1 MYSGSSRRRFAGFCF
16 VALFLGAIP
25 ASAQFR
31 QVSMDTLELLT
42 YSNFSYVPREE
53 YGRVFKNFV
62 KTSYGGRDSLY
73 EYETRD
79 FFTAFV
85 LHTRSGPFT
94 AAWKKYEEQAA
105 AQAEAE
111 KARAEASARA
121 EAAAR
126 VAAAERART
135 EEAARVAA
143 AAKARAEAEA
153 AAAER
158 AKYAHR
164 LTADAKLYADQDFNA
179 VVSASLPRGTA
190 VQLNGYGEYTDLDG
204 DTAKWA
210 QVTTSAGKTGWVFS
224 GFLEERPK

>member
-1 MYSGSSRRRFAGFCF
+1 MYSGSSRRRFAGFCLI
-16 VALFLGAIP
+16 ALFLGAIS
-25 ASAQFR
+25 ASAQFGG
-31 QVSMDTLELLT
+31 QVSMDTLELMT
-42 YSNFSYVPREE
+42 YTNFSYVPREE

-62 KTSYGGRDSLY
+62 KTSYGGRGSLY

-79 FFTAFV
+79 FFTAFI
-85 LHTRSGPFT
+85 LHTRSGPFA
-94 AAWKKYEEQAA
+94 AAWKRYEEQAEERTKVQA
-105 AQAEAE
+105 AEAE
-111 KARAEASARA
+111 KARAD
-121 EAAAR
+121 AAAR
-126 VAAAERART
+126 AAAE
-135 EEAARVAA
+135 
-143 AAKARAEAEA
+143 KARAEAERARAEEAARA

-179 VVSASLPRGTA
+179 AVAASLPRGTA

-210 QVTTSAGKTGWVFS
+210 QVTTTAGKTGWVFS

>member
-16 VALFLGAIP
+16 AALFLGAIP

-42 YSNFSYVPREE
+42 YTNFSYVPQEE
-53 YGRVFKNFV
+53 YSRVFKNFV
-62 KTSYGGRDSLY
+62 KTSYDGRGSLY

-85 LHTRSGPFT
+85 LHTRSGPFA

-111 KARAEASARA
+111 KAR
-121 EAAAR
+121 
-126 VAAAERART
+126 
-135 EEAARVAA
+135 
-143 AAKARAEAEA
+143 AEA

-179 VVSASLPRGTA
+179 AVAASLPRGTA

-204 DTAKWA
+204 ETAKWA
-210 QVTTSAGKTGWVFS
+210 QVTTTAGKTGWVFS